1 MVICLFL
8 TDDVRFSVVVSIFLR
23 ISVHHAY
30 TCIVLRCHVCSLFKS
45 CMRISIP
52 PHIIGILL
60 TSVYHLSSLTSI
72 YYLSSLTCLS
82 LVIVDVC
89 LLCVIVDVCLLLF
102 VIVDVCLAFVIIAV
116 CLSFVIV
123 YVCLSFV
130 ILDSVHT
137 CTAVKPV
144 QSVSYN
150 TTDVNIWLCHC
161 DVSYCDDVSGY
172 WLHYVICLMT
182 ACNTYFTKNQSAN
195 VKSNWFWFS
204 ASELYLSKISSA

>member
-1 MVICLFL
+1 MSRLFFIQIMYAHQHTTAHYWYFIDVCLSFVIVDVYLLF
-8 TDDVRFSVVVSIFLR
+8 V
-23 ISVHHAY
+23 
-30 TCIVLRCHVCSLFKS
+30 IVD
-45 CMRISIP
+45 I
-52 PHIIGILL
+52 
-60 TSVYHLSSLTSI
+60 
-72 YYLSSLTCLS
+72 CLS

-89 LLCVIVDVCLLLF
+89 LLCVIVDVCLLLC
-102 VIVDVCLAFVIIAV
+102 VIVDVCLSFVIIAV